1 VTTPRQRRAG
11 RVAAAGRWLRARLAA
26 TPGSM
31 TVLTTG
37 VLVVVLMVI
46 GVGTSITGVHLERNA
61 LQHAADSAALAAS
74 QAVDEHA
81 LYTKGEGPLVLPAS
95 ARAAAEQHLRD
106 YPPSSGRTV
115 DIHVTSVST
124 AGDGTVHVVVA
135 AATHPPLAGWF
146 TRGTGI
152 AVPLTVEGEARAR

>member
-1 VTTPRQRRAG
+1 
-11 RVAAAGRWLRARLAA
+11 
-26 TPGSM
+26 M

-95 ARAAAEQHLRD
+95 ARAAAEDRKSTRLN
-106 YPPSSGRTV
+106 SS
-115 DIHVTSVST
+115 HVAISYAVFCLKKKNNNP
-124 AGDGTVHVVVA
+124 
-135 AATHPPLAGWF
+135 TH
-146 TRGTGI
+146 I
-152 AVPLTVEGEARAR
+152 SS

>member
-1 VTTPRQRRAG
+1 
-11 RVAAAGRWLRARLAA
+11 
-26 TPGSM
+26 M

-106 YPPSSGRTV
+106 YPPRSEERRVGRAGR
-115 DIHVTSVST
+115 SVGASESDAKT
-124 AGDGTVHVVVA
+124 DKSM
-135 AATHPPLAGWF
+135 
-146 TRGTGI
+146 
-152 AVPLTVEGEARAR
+152 